1 MAKDVIKVDG
11 EDVVVQED
19 TAKAYRGVNWM
30 IVVLLS
36 FVVIV
41 AVLMAVFFLRASRDG
56 NIETPAQIENTNSPA
71 R

>member
-1 MAKDVIKVDG
+1 MSKDVISVHG
-11 EDVVVQED
+11 QDVEVRDD

-30 IVVLLS
+30 IVVMIS

-41 AVLMAVFFLRASRDG
+41 GLVTAIFFFTASRDG
-56 NIETPAQIENTNSPA
+56 NIESPAQIENRNAPV